1 MIMGCGCR
9 KKSGTD
15 ARTSTSAGKY
25 QVWRSGSFTGRTFT
39 SLVSAQ
45 AYADRIGGEV
55 RES

>member
-1 MIMGCGCR
+1 MGCGCR